1 MKEWIISIAVIIILI
16 TVISIL
22 LPEGKCGKFIKAIL
36 SLIVILV
43 IIKPIFNIDINQE
56 VLDVFSYDSS
66 MVLQDDYL
74 NYVSSKKITFYEEE
88 VTNILRS
95 YKIENAKINIDTNV
109 ENNQLKVM
117 KIHINLKE
125 SVINSSIEHMYII
138 KDIKSRVAKLLNV
151 KENDVVVYE

>member
-1 MKEWIISIAVIIILI
+1 MKEWIFSIATIIILI

-66 MVLQDDYL
+66 MVLQDNYL
-74 NYVSSKKITFYEEE
+74 NYVSSKKISFFKAEIA
-88 VTNILRS
+88 NILKN
-95 YKIENAKINIDTNV
+95 YKIDNAKIDIDTSV
-109 ENNQLKVM
+109 ENNQLKIE
-117 KIHINLKE
+117 KIHINLQE
-125 SVINSSIEHMYII
+125 LVINSSIENIHII

-151 KENDVVVYE
+151 KENDVVIYE